1 MACSRLGSFLKK
13 TSNVINHLVGTSKL
27 LETNTNPWIS
37 RRLHTSALKSTLPLG
52 QMESKLRLEYTCK
65 VCGSRNLHTI
75 SKVAYNQG
83 VVIVTCTG
91 CQNNHVIAD
100 NLKWFSDLNGKRN
113 IEEILAEKGELV
125 KKNNID

>member
-1 MACSRLGSFLKK
+1 MACSRLGNFLKR
-13 TSNVINHLVGTSKL
+13 TPTVINQLVGTYTQL
-27 LETNTNPWIS
+27 LETNPWIS
-37 RRLHTSALKSTLPLG
+37 RRLHTSAAKSTLTLG

-113 IEEILAEKGELV
+113 IKEILAEKGELV
-125 KKNNID
+125 KKNHIE